1 MKYQK
6 KVTQTVINDMIEKK
20 LKERFEQME
29 TQWEQKLEQV
39 TKHTETI
46 SIQADIVNAD
56 GKEHM

>member
-1 MKYQK
+1 M
-6 KVTQTVINDMIEKK
+6 TQTVINDMIEKK

-46 SIQADIVNAD
+46 SIQADIVNAQNLPL
-56 GKEHM
+56 